1 MIGSFT
7 VRPANNPFSA
17 SPTWVTSA
25 MITFIKTGFVPPRMN
40 GSDGYA
46 FIRGGASGTLFRWRN
61 EASWAEKLV
70 LALCFA
76 LMTALA
82 AQLRFYLPF
91 SPVPFTGQVF
101 MVLLA
106 AICLGRFGV
115 ISQGMYV
122 ALGASFGWFSGMT
135 GFSALLGV
143 TGGYLIGFLL
153 ASVFL
158 GEMVERRSCWSIT
171 SLSMTMMAAV
181 GIIYACGVAQL
192 VLVLHLSLFQAILIG
207 ALPFAV
213 VDGIKI
219 ALTVGLSS
227 ILLPLRE

>member
-1 MIGSFT
+1 
-7 VRPANNPFSA
+7 
-17 SPTWVTSA
+17 
-25 MITFIKTGFVPPRMN
+25 MITFIKTGFVHPRMN

-70 LALCFA
+70 VALCFA
-76 LMTALA
+76 MMTALA

-115 ISQGMYV
+115 VSQGMYV
-122 ALGASFGWFSGMT
+122 ALGASFGWFSGMV

-158 GEMVERRSCWSIT
+158 GELVERRSSWTFTSI
-171 SLSMTMMAAV
+171 SAAMMGAL
-181 GIIYACGVAQL
+181 GIIYACGVVQL

-219 ALTVGLSS
+219 AMAVAISPT
-227 ILLPLRE
+227 LLRMRV

>member
-1 MIGSFT
+1 M
-7 VRPANNPFSA
+7 V
-17 SPTWVTSA
+17 
-25 MITFIKTGFVPPRMN
+25 
-40 GSDGYA
+40 
-46 FIRGGASGTLFRWRN
+46 
-61 EASWAEKLV
+61 
-70 LALCFA
+70 ALCFA
-76 LMTALA
+76 MMTALA

-106 AICLGRFGV
+106 PICLGRFGA

-135 GFSALLGV
+135 GASALLGV

-158 GEMVERRSCWSIT
+158 GELVERRSRWSFT
-171 SLSMTMMAAV
+171 SLSVAMMATL
-181 GIIYACGVAQL
+181 GIIYACGVVQL
-192 VLVLHLSLFQAILIG
+192 VLVLHISLFQAILIG

-213 VDGIKI
+213 LDGIKI
-219 ALTVGLSS
+219 AMAVAFSS
-227 ILLPLRE
+227 TLLPMRE

>member
-1 MIGSFT
+1 
-7 VRPANNPFSA
+7 
-17 SPTWVTSA
+17 

-122 ALGASFGWFSGMT
+122 ALGASFG
-135 GFSALLGV
+135 
-143 TGGYLIGFLL
+143 FLL